1 MENNR
6 IKTRVF
12 YEKRGRAK
20 YISHLDINRL
30 MQRVLKRAGLPVWY
44 TEGFNPHMYLTF
56 ALPLSLGY
64 ESVYECM
71 DFHLTREMDF
81 AEVKQILND
90 NLPEGLRVNDVAAPV
105 HKIAEIA
112 AADYAISLAADCP
125 AEELL
130 RDFREFLDTD
140 TIEVVKKTKRGEHTV
155 NIRPDLALLALDS
168 TEDAVVCRMRFPAGS
183 EKNYNPSLLLD
194 AFTAQTGIA
203 LTRCAVLRTDV
214 YCKDGSSF
222 R

>member
-12 YEKRGRAK
+12 YEKKGRAK

-30 MQRVLKRAGLPVWY
+30 MQRILKRAGLPVWY

-64 ESVYECM
+64 ESEFECM

-90 NLPEGLRVNDVAAPV
+90 NMPEGLRVTAVTAPV
-105 HKIAEIA
+105 YKIADIA
-112 AADYAISLAADCP
+112 AADYTITLAADRP
-125 AEELL
+125 AEVL
-130 RDFREFLDTD
+130 RQSFACFFSSD
-140 TIEVVKKTKRGEHTV
+140 TIEVVKKTKRGEHT
-155 NIRPDLALLALDS
+155 IDIKPDLTLLALDA
-168 TEDAVVCRMRFPAGS
+168 EEKAVTCRMRFPAGS

-194 AFTAQTGIA
+194 AFTERTGTV
-203 LTRCAVLRTDV
+203 LTRCAVLRTSV
-214 YCKDGSSF
+214 YCKDGNSF
-222 R
+222 H